1 MSNLLDLTKSL
12 ELNLTK
18 QDIVD
23 IPQMA
28 VKLAVDRSGSMSEEY
43 SCGWVQNA
51 IDLMLAAA
59 VKFDD
64 DGQLEIGFFNTQFI
78 ETKPVTVNS
87 LGTYLK
93 ETAIDVYGGTKF
105 SEAISTL
112 LNITDEDAIPTP
124 NATVGFFKRLFSKK
138 VEEPTKDEFKAAE
151 LQYLAVI
158 TDGDNYD
165 KQETSQVL
173 NSLTDNQFVQ
183 FIAIGTEVNADYL
196 DLLSSRYNN
205 VSVIYLKNPK
215 TVSNDTFF
223 EAVVNDKFK
232 HFIKGES

>member
-28 VKLAVDRSGSMSEEY
+28 VKLAVDRSGSMAEEY

-112 LNITDEDAIPTP
+112 LNITDEDAISTP
-124 NATVGFFKRLFSKK
+124 SSTVGFFKRLFSKK
-138 VEEPTKDEFKAAE
+138 VVEPAKEELNTAG

-183 FIAIGTEVNADYL
+183 FIAIGTEVNSDYL
-196 DLLSSRYNN
+196 DLLSSKYNN

-215 TVSNDTFF
+215 TVSNDSFF

-232 HFIKGES
+232 QFIKGES